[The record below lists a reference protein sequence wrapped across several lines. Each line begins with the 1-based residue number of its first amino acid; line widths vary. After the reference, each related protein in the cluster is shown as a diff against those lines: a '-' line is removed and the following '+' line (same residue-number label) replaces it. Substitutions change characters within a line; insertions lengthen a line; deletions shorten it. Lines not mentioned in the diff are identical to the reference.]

1 MHKQMSFPLR
11 LGEQNRRRARK
22 LAQKMGLSENRLYSD
37 LIQEGLLVREQMN
50 YFEKLRSARVPSS
63 GGLALLN
70 LAPDVPPAPE
80 DVLPEGDNHLIELA
94 VAGSASAIVTNN
106 VKDLRSGE
114 LLFPSIRVLTPADL
128 LN

>member
-11 LGEQNRRRARK
+11 LGEQNRLRARK

-63 GGLALLN
+63 EGLDRLN

-80 DVLPEGDNHLIELA
+80 DVLPKPRR
-94 VAGSASAIVTNN
+94 T
-106 VKDLRSGE
+106 R
-114 LLFPSIRVLTPADL
+114 
-128 LN
+128 